1 MDMIIDL
8 DLDYIDDDQDD
19 LFQTFLNTD
28 FRDEIRKGQLQNIQ
42 ELTEKSKVQN
52 SDANIT
58 HEEIR
63 PGIVV
68 EGANETTVANI
79 LNEKRLK

>member
-28 FRDEIRKGQLQNIQ
+28 FRDEIRKGQLQNI
-42 ELTEKSKVQN
+42 
-52 SDANIT
+52 
-58 HEEIR
+58 
-63 PGIVV
+63 
-68 EGANETTVANI
+68 
-79 LNEKRLK
+79 